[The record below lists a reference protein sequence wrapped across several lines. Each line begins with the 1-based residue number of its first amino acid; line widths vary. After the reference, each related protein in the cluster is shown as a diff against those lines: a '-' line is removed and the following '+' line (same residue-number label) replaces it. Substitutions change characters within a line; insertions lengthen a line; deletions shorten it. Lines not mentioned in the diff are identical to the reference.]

1 MKSELL
7 KLINYIEVLNANKAD
22 FYAKYNECNSA
33 ITVYVD
39 GARVSSFVCPDPFD
53 LIAKV
58 TTLAAANK
66 AAWSYSKDGYTME
79 AV

>member
-7 KLINYIEVLNANKAD
+7 KLINYIEVLNASKAH
-22 FYAKYNECNSA
+22 YSAKYNECNNA

-39 GARVSSFVCPDPFD
+39 GARVSSFSCPESFD

-58 TTLAAANK
+58 TTLAAANN
-66 AAWSYSKDGYTME
+66 AAWSYSKDGYRME
-79 AV
+79 AL